1 MQQSNQTGINDI
13 ANALEVGEIFKWY
26 EDILKVTGV
35 YKDTIFAVKLKKD
48 GTTGKLNT
56 WWMNY
61 KGEGY
66 KNMVNTQSAY
76 NRR

>member
-13 ANALEVGEIFKWY
+13 ANALEV
-26 EDILKVTGV
+26 
-35 YKDTIFAVKLKKD
+35 
-48 GTTGKLNT
+48 
-56 WWMNY
+56 NY